1 MSNTDFQVLE
11 KINQGMLKTFKK
23 RVDGTM
29 PAHTPTIIRRTNS
42 ESELIKD
49 DIKWSKI
56 DELTADYRL
65 KNCVADTKMPIF
77 DYPMMQ
83 FEERVEDFA

>member
-1 MSNTDFQVLE
+1 MKEKAQRLVLYRRNSTLIMSNTDFQVLE

-49 DIKWSKI
+49 DIK
-56 DELTADYRL
+56 
-65 KNCVADTKMPIF
+65 
-77 DYPMMQ
+77 
-83 FEERVEDFA
+83 